1 MGNEVSVS
9 TFFPGEKWA
18 EKNARRVLYFRKK
31 VFWKMGHDQIWP
43 FWPLGN
49 GNEYIGIIRHNVM
62 LFKLPEILS
71 FFIVCQDTVKTSRAG
86 CARE

>member
-1 MGNEVSVS
+1 
-9 TFFPGEKWA
+9 
-18 EKNARRVLYFRKK
+18 
-31 VFWKMGHDQIWP
+31 MGHDQIWP

>member
-1 MGNEVSVS
+1 
-9 TFFPGEKWA
+9 
-18 EKNARRVLYFRKK
+18 
-31 VFWKMGHDQIWP
+31 
-43 FWPLGN
+43 
-49 GNEYIGIIRHNVM
+49 VM